1 MKSVKASDHAKQ
13 SLHLRD
19 KTSSL
24 NPADRELFLQQLAS
38 HDIQIDEATIAAA
51 ECAERECRS
60 AIAQSEL

>member
-1 MKSVKASDHAKQ
+1 M
-13 SLHLRD
+13 
-19 KTSSL
+19 